1 MSLQTQPYWLKLAL
15 QPTESA
21 NLRSSLRTFGA
32 NIASEEI
39 KHRAEWELEI
49 LSISC
54 YVGGAVLTWLSN
66 PVENRA
72 FQEKRFPWIPQ
83 QHKRAQQA
91 FEAQRGTLQNSWWDV
106 PPSSANLNPDS
117 SLDLKRAILQTRFQ
131 TWPIKFKLKNLT
143 VFRYVF
149 WKFFSIYPLPCRRE
163 VNILFTHFLLF
174 STIWYWTSCETI
186 LLYALMDPLKTI
198 PNFSPTMVIQY
209 SNHRYCTSSWRTAV
223 GTTED
228 RGRLPGTTKLA

>member
-1 MSLQTQPYWLKLAL
+1 MDSLNESSNASLLIKTCATADGICKPPE
-15 QPTESA
+15 QPTDIRCQHRFWRNKTQSRMGIR
-21 NLRSSLRTFGA
+21 N
-32 NIASEEI
+32 SE
-39 KHRAEWELEI
+39 HLLLCGRRCAH
-49 LSISC
+49 
-54 YVGGAVLTWLSN
+54 
-66 PVENRA
+66 

-117 SLDLKRAILQTRFQ
+117 SSDLRAILQTRFQ
-131 TWPIKFKLKNLT
+131 TWPIKFQSKNLT

-149 WKFFSIYPLPCRRE
+149 WKFFSIYPLPCPRE
-163 VNILFTHFLLF
+163 VNILFTHFLLC
-174 STIWYWTSCETI
+174 STVWYWTSCKAI
-186 LLYALMDPLKTI
+186 VLYALMDPLKTI

>member
-1 MSLQTQPYWLKLAL
+1 MSLQTQAYWLKLAL

-54 YVGGAVLTWLSN
+54 YVGGAVLTFRKSVSRESLNNINVHS
-66 PVENRA
+66 RRL
-72 FQEKRFPWIPQ
+72 KLRG
-83 QHKRAQQA
+83 
-91 FEAQRGTLQNSWWDV
+91 GTLQNSWWDV

-117 SLDLKRAILQTRFQ
+117 SLDLRAILQTRFQ
-131 TWPIKFKLKNLT
+131 TWPIKFQSKNLT

-149 WKFFSIYPLPCRRE
+149 WKFFSIYPLPCPRE
-163 VNILFTHFLLF
+163 VNILFTHFLLC
-174 STIWYWTSCETI
+174 STVWYWTSCKAI
-186 LLYALMDPLKTI
+186 VLYALMDPLKTI
-198 PNFSPTMVIQY
+198 PNFSPTMVIQ
-209 SNHRYCTSSWRTAV
+209 
-223 GTTED
+223 
-228 RGRLPGTTKLA
+228 

>member
-1 MSLQTQPYWLKLAL
+1 MSLQTQAYWLKLAL
-15 QPTESA
+15 QLTESA

-54 YVGGAVLTWLSN
+54 YVGGAVLTF
-66 PVENRA
+66 R
-72 FQEKRFPWIPQ
+72 RFPRIPQ
-83 QHKRAQQA
+83 QHKRTQQA

-117 SLDLKRAILQTRFQ
+117 SLDLRAILQTRFQ
-131 TWPIKFKLKNLT
+131 TWPIKFQSKNLT

-149 WKFFSIYPLPCRRE
+149 WKFFSIYPLPCPRE
-163 VNILFTHFLLF
+163 VNILFTHFLLC
-174 STIWYWTSCETI
+174 STVWYWTPCKAI
-186 LLYALMDPLKTI
+186 VLYALMDPLKTI
-198 PNFSPTMVIQY
+198 PNFSPTMVIQ
-209 SNHRYCTSSWRTAV
+209 
-223 GTTED
+223 
-228 RGRLPGTTKLA
+228 